1 MTSVTTPARRFYE
14 FGLFRLDLSEQM
26 LLREGKPVP
35 LTPKAIQTLL
45 VLVENSGRTVTKEEL
60 LNRVWP
66 DTFVEEITLA
76 QNISTLRKA
85 LEDDRIKSKYIE
97 TVPRRGYRFVAKVNE
112 FPSDG
117 VEIVVAAHPILAKAE
132 EASDQTSPV
141 APGDATEAPRPA
153 AERSIISLK
162 RKVGW
167 LALVVLAAILVL
179 GAGAYLSARRGKR
192 PISSLEVRSI
202 AVLPFKP
209 LVEENRDEPLELGM
223 ADALIT
229 KLSNIKQIIVRPT
242 SSILKYRDLEYD
254 PLDVGREQNVDS
266 LLEGKVQRS
275 GDNVRVTVQLLRVSD
290 GLPLWAATFDEK
302 FTNIFSVQD
311 SISRKVAEAL
321 LSELSGEQRQQ
332 LAKRY
337 TDNIE
342 AYNLYV
348 KGRFFWN
355 KFDEDGLQK
364 AIEYFKRAIAID
376 PDYALAY
383 TGLSVSYNV
392 QGAIGI
398 LPPAETWAEA
408 RRNAQKAVDLDDKL
422 EEAHSALGG
431 VKLLYEWD
439 WPIAEKE
446 LKRAI
451 EINPNYAEAHELYGY
466 YFEAVGD
473 LDKALSEL
481 KRAQE
486 LAPLSQIIN
495 SDVSAVFYFLGNY
508 SEAIN
513 AYRKAQEIDPR
524 VPAPP
529 FTLGQIYERNGEY
542 GQAIKEC
549 QSALAAFGRDPAI
562 LTELGYVYAVSGSRN
577 KAQEIIEE
585 LEAMWEARYFSP
597 TGIALVYTGLGNK
610 DKAFVWLTKAY
621 ESRDPQLIWLR
632 VEPQFAAL
640 QQDSRFRVL
649 MQRIGLA
656 H

>member
-1 MTSVTTPARRFYE
+1 
-14 FGLFRLDLSEQM
+14 
-26 LLREGKPVP
+26 
-35 LTPKAIQTLL
+35 
-45 VLVENSGRTVTKEEL
+45 
-60 LNRVWP
+60 
-66 DTFVEEITLA
+66 
-76 QNISTLRKA
+76 
-85 LEDDRIKSKYIE
+85 
-97 TVPRRGYRFVAKVNE
+97 
-112 FPSDG
+112 
-117 VEIVVAAHPILAKAE
+117 
-132 EASDQTSPV
+132 
-141 APGDATEAPRPA
+141 
-153 AERSIISLK
+153 
-162 RKVGW
+162 
-167 LALVVLAAILVL
+167 
-179 GAGAYLSARRGKR
+179 
-192 PISSLEVRSI
+192 
-202 AVLPFKP
+202 
-209 LVEENRDEPLELGM
+209 M